1 MSNNQ
6 SIKTIQ
12 DCRDAIISVE
22 LACLLHDLGKCASSF
37 TQYML
42 ESSQTKKY
50 NHMNV
55 LKTDEALVEGNGLR
69 DFFENPLA
77 TNFLNSIQSRCLP
90 NEWDLNQISIK
101 DFIEKHE
108 RTEPK
113 AKLIAFMQIADKK
126 DATDDRN
133 MPLLKQEKETYI
145 SSIFGKEKRAEEL
158 DKARK
163 EFYKELSSVWK
174 SYKTQKDMQK
184 LRKDIYDAFD
194 ELKNALAET
203 RRAANDVSLVDH
215 AYATA
220 AIMKALVCGD
230 VLENFS
236 KPFQSLLPTYRHWK
250 AKLRIL
256 GIGWNTKKLFAE
268 TQSLSGIAGRELLV
282 ERVRQY
288 LENFLEYDVPIGNV
302 IYKDQNTICFL
313 VPENSHVIF
322 NELKEQIIKNIDALT
337 DGALIPAFE
346 LSKSSPYPNKVVTKT
361 IERLREKNATP
372 IQESLMPTWVNR
384 WSTSVSSEICT
395 QCGKRPRRSSEELC
409 EFCIELIREGASDS
423 TKKAIVTPSVYN
435 ETVWIDEIADK
446 NGHVALVYGLLPLGK
461 WLDGTLLRSLSI
473 KTVQDIKNV
482 NQKELIEKLTSGTEI
497 REFFA
502 DYYKLITAFQKFE
515 ELLKNHCLEDAAK
528 LLQPFL
534 DPKFRPR
541 TTELLQDTYTGLY
554 SRAEPQTPAGV
565 LEVTMTKPPSPSRIR
580 KIWNETQKFFQEF
593 ATITQASVCSEIGD
607 YCYRLKFKPKFFDKE
622 DEQLLKSIKSPI
634 LEVDKFD
641 SEIKLPKSD
650 LFWDG
655 EYAYTTIRLEHYAS
669 SSVTKEKSKKA
680 LLNEK
685 QEHIKQVTEKL
696 ATSNKT
702 FVTIK
707 EKRNKREKIAL
718 AIESYSFEKYIPVR
732 TILVSPNLFV
742 TLVPAELALSII
754 QKEYLPKYQEC
765 FGKVAD
771 RLPLNMGILFFKR
784 KFPLYIAM
792 DVMAKLADNLLS
804 LSSERRM
811 FKVEDRTA
819 TALVLEEDNKDK
831 QKLCNKEKWLVKYK
845 WEIDDKLGDN
855 SEDLYYPN
863 FIVATDN
870 PDVKKKETYFELGNL
885 GSILN
890 VKDIENGMSVEIYP
904 SLFDFH
910 FLGATSER
918 FHLFSDGFSDSKK
931 RQHPILGDFGMRP
944 YLLKDIEKMNEL
956 WEIISPEKGKLTT
969 SQIKKLEYACI
980 TKIEEWFRSGQ
991 NLTANPAIDETY
1003 RKFVDSSIANIRKS
1017 RLSPDERS
1025 KLTEAVLSGMFFDVV
1040 ELFLTLKSYNKEVE

>member
-1 MSNNQ
+1 MPNNQ
-6 SIKTIQ
+6 LVKALQ
-12 DCRDAIISVE
+12 DCRDAILSVE

-42 ESSQTKKY
+42 ESPQTKKY

-55 LKTDEALVEGNGLR
+55 LEIDKALIVRNGLR
-69 DFFENPLA
+69 EFFEDPLA
-77 TNFLNSIQSRCLP
+77 PTFLDSATSSCLP

-113 AKLIAFMQIADKK
+113 TKLIAFMQIADKK

-133 MPLLKQEKETYI
+133 MPLSKQDKETCI
-145 SSIFGKEKRAEEL
+145 SSIFGKEKRANGKEL
-158 DKARK
+158 DNAR
-163 EFYKELSSVWK
+163 ENFYEELSSIWK
-174 SYKTQKDMQK
+174 SYKKQKDMQK
-184 LRKDIYDAFD
+184 LRKDVYDAFD

-220 AIMKALVCGD
+220 AIMKALLCGD

-236 KPFQSLLPTYRHWK
+236 KSFQSLLPTYRHWK
-250 AKLRIL
+250 VKLRIF

-268 TQSLSGIAGRELLV
+268 TQSLSGIAGKELLV
-282 ERVRQY
+282 DRVRQY
-288 LENFLEYDVPIGNV
+288 LENSLEYDIPIGNV

-313 VPENSHVIF
+313 VPENIHIIF
-322 NELKEQIIKNIDALT
+322 NELKEQIIKNVDALT

-346 LSKSSPYPNKVVTKT
+346 LSDSTPYPNKVVTKT
-361 IERLREKNATP
+361 IEKLREKNATP
-372 IQESLMPTWVNR
+372 IQESLMPTWINR
-384 WSTSVSSEICT
+384 WSTIASSEICT
-395 QCGKRPRRSSEELC
+395 QCGKRPSRRGEELC

-423 TKKAIVTPSVYN
+423 AKKAIVTPSVYN

-446 NGHVALVYGLLPLGK
+446 NGNVALVYGLLPLGK

-473 KTVQDIKNV
+473 KTLQDIRNV
-482 NQKELIEKLTSGTEI
+482 NQKELMEKMTSGKEI
-497 REFFA
+497 REFFGG
-502 DYYKLITAFQKFE
+502 YYKLITAFQKFE

-541 TTELLQDTYTGLY
+541 TKELLQDTYTGLY

-580 KIWNETQKFFQEF
+580 KIWNETQKVFQGF

-607 YCYRLKFKPKFFDKE
+607 YCYRLKFKPKFLKKE

-655 EYAYTTIRLEHYAS
+655 EYAYTTIRLEHYALS
-669 SSVTKEKSKKA
+669 RVTEEKSKEAMLK
-680 LLNEK
+680 EK
-685 QEHIKQVTEKL
+685 QEYIKQVIEKL

-707 EKRNKREKIAL
+707 DKRNKQEKIAL

-732 TILVSPNLFV
+732 TILASPNLFV

-754 QKEYLPKYQEC
+754 QK
-765 FGKVAD
+765 
-771 RLPLNMGILFFKR
+771 
-784 KFPLYIAM
+784 
-792 DVMAKLADNLLS
+792 
-804 LSSERRM
+804 
-811 FKVEDRTA
+811 
-819 TALVLEEDNKDK
+819 
-831 QKLCNKEKWLVKYK
+831 
-845 WEIDDKLGDN
+845 
-855 SEDLYYPN
+855 
-863 FIVATDN
+863 
-870 PDVKKKETYFELGNL
+870 
-885 GSILN
+885 
-890 VKDIENGMSVEIYP
+890 
-904 SLFDFH
+904 
-910 FLGATSER
+910 
-918 FHLFSDGFSDSKK
+918 
-931 RQHPILGDFGMRP
+931 
-944 YLLKDIEKMNEL
+944 
-956 WEIISPEKGKLTT
+956 
-969 SQIKKLEYACI
+969 
-980 TKIEEWFRSGQ
+980 
-991 NLTANPAIDETY
+991 
-1003 RKFVDSSIANIRKS
+1003 
-1017 RLSPDERS
+1017 
-1025 KLTEAVLSGMFFDVV
+1025 
-1040 ELFLTLKSYNKEVE
+1040 